1 MEMEKDV
8 SRMGYKQKGGT
19 CCGTCS
25 YSRHMFSGLFVCIQ
39 NGHEA
44 VVRLLDVC
52 DEYQRYEKDKKN
64 ERNKI

>member
-8 SRMGYKQKGGT
+8 SRIGYKQKGGT

-25 YSRHMFSGLFVCIQ
+25 YSRHMFGGLFVCVQ

-44 VVRLLDVC
+44 VVRLKG
-52 DEYQRYEKDKKN
+52 YKW
-64 ERNKI
+64 